1 MAKSTRL
8 LQRALNN
15 VLRRI
20 EKIVSGSN
28 GDVDHLLMQAPE
40 LEKLLTIHRAIEV
53 ATGASTVAASPL
65 VNLSGFL
72 AAYNQHTHLVSGSGE
87 ISGPPREPLTLSADV
102 ALFGIAATRLM
113 RWR

>member
-15 VLRRI
+15 VLQRI
-20 EKIVSGSN
+20 ERIVSGSN

-53 ATGASTVAASPL
+53 ATGASSVAASPPL
-65 VNLSGFL
+65 NLSGFL
-72 AAYNQHTHLVSGSGE
+72 AAYNQHTHLVSSNVE
-87 ISGPPREPLTLSADV
+87 ISGPPREPLTSA
-102 ALFGIAATRLM
+102 ALT
-113 RWR
+113 

>member
-53 ATGASTVAASPL
+53 ATGASDSRGFAAAEPFRISRRLQP
-65 VNLSGFL
+65 
-72 AAYNQHTHLVSGSGE
+72 AYPSRQRQRRN
-87 ISGPPREPLTLSADV
+87 IWP
-102 ALFGIAATRLM
+102 ATRAIA
-113 RWR
+113 